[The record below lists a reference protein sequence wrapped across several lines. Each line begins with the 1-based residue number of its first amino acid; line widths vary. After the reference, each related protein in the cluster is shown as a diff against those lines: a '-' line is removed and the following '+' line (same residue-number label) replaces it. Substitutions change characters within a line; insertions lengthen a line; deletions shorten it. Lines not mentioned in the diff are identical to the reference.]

1 MSLENERI
9 VMSVVIIALGLVLA
23 HRFIRELN
31 ATQLQAIQ
39 ARFEKYKDECR
50 SQIDQLTREQAK
62 LVSLVGTQ
70 SQIIT
75 DLITI
80 IARSD
85 QSATSELHK
94 LMSRVIDNMR
104 DSGVTLSTHSGDV
117 SVGRDVTGRDRN

>member
-1 MSLENERI
+1 MSLENERLI
-9 VMSVVIIALGLVLA
+9 MSIIIITLGLVLT
-23 HRFIRELN
+23 HRFVRERN
-31 ATQLQAIQ
+31 AMQLQTIQ

-50 SQIDQLTREQAK
+50 AQIDQLTREQAK

-75 DLITI
+75 DLIAI
-80 IARSD
+80 IAKSD

-104 DSGVTLSTHSGDV
+104 DSGVTLTSQGTMTVGQDV
-117 SVGRDVTGRDRN
+117 VGRDRR

>member
-23 HRFIRELN
+23 HRFIRERN
-31 ATQLQAIQ
+31 ATQLSAITV
-39 ARFEKYKDECR
+39 RFEKYKDECR